1 MNNAADSGAFYASL
15 GHNAADVEQYVDQRL
30 SEQLVDTDTVTVGVA
45 PLAYSYGDA
54 VTVSITKSVSINA
67 MIWGTDFS
75 LPVQSTQIV
84 QKEVTGGP

>member
-1 MNNAADSGAFYASL
+1 M
-15 GHNAADVEQYVDQRL
+15 L
-30 SEQLVDTDTVTVGVA
+30 SWLLVDTDTVEVGIT

-54 VTVSITKSVSINA
+54 VTIAITKSVYFNA
-67 MIWGTDFS
+67 VLWEADFS